1 MAYISLSTSSSDSDV
16 SSCYK
21 ACVKSYETLK
31 EHYDNLTKD
40 FNKSQL
46 NLGAYKAGLESVEA
60 RLEVYKKNEVVFEED
75 IKILKIDVMFRDK
88 AITELRQKF
97 EKDKKERDDL
107 KLTLEK
113 FE

>member
-1 MAYISLSTSSSDSDV
+1 DEAEDGPTNFAFMSYTSSSSSSSDS
-16 SSCYK
+16 
-21 ACVKSYETLK
+21 E
-31 EHYDNLTKD
+31 D

-46 NLGAYKAGLESVEA
+46 NLCAYKAGLESVKA
-60 RLEVYKKNEVVFEED
+60 RLEVYKKNEAVFEED
-75 IKILKIDVMFRDK
+75 IKILKLDVMFRDK

-97 EKDKKERDDL
+97 KNAKKERDDL